1 MTETVLLCQRVLVF
15 HLGCFLLGIAVTIVG
30 GILAA
35 VAGKVG
41 GVLMGILLAV
51 TFLGLIVTSF
61 AVQARRLHDI
71 NQTGWLVLAGVA
83 LNILAGLGT
92 IFYIVIGVLPRQMLI
107 TDTTIKIVRL
117 R

>member
-1 MTETVLLCQRVLVF
+1 MVILIARKSPYNVVRHAAGSSYVLLSSDRHSSPPLSVLRPIPTGY
-15 HLGCFLLGIAVTIVG
+15 LWQGRRRPD
-30 GILAA
+30 
-35 VAGKVG
+35 
-41 GVLMGILLAV
+41 GILLAV

-92 IFYIVIGVLPRQMLI
+92 IFLYRYRCAHPGRC
-107 TDTTIKIVRL
+107 
-117 R
+117 